1 MEVAH
6 AHQYSR
12 VPVCAHGPR
21 QWHAERDGARGR
33 SADADLWLYG
43 HPQIFFFEDFQELEG
58 PSRGWK
64 TKSYHL
70 LASYVARISLLPSRN
85 CELFQSG
92 TCNVV
97 ECTSTV
103 VFLFVLYDDSSLL
116 ERDANSLGSH
126 TQNPTGALKRASQDS
141 PAKSDRGLFRLF
153 CDRLLYGTYAH
164 CRYCTYDRTLT
175 SGDVWE

>member
-1 MEVAH
+1 VEVEVAH

-33 SADADLWLYG
+33 SAADDLWLYG
-43 HPQIFFFEDFQELEG
+43 HPQIFFVEDFPELEG

-85 CELFQSG
+85 CELQHLYG
-92 TCNVV
+92 GR
-97 ECTSTV
+97 TV
-103 VFLFVLYDDSSLL
+103 VFLFVLYDVFLR
-116 ERDANSLGSH
+116 E
-126 TQNPTGALKRASQDS
+126 TQTHSARTHKVGALQRASQDS